1 MIFFQLLKVN
11 PKNMSIVISDLAP
24 KLSTSLK
31 QNPKYA
37 SMIVG
42 RTTRSFTTQADVF
55 SPNGLSQ
62 INIKIPSCGFI
73 DGSTLYFTGVLQF
86 TQGLRLT
93 KSLNSLFSRY
103 TIRTQSGD
111 VIADVNGF
119 NVLSSAL
126 GDFSLTSVEADSA
139 FAITQLTGSD
149 QYREQICTGVRFAF
163 QLNTAIFRVQNL
175 LPMHLLGG
183 CELTLF
189 LEDTKTAFIK
199 VDQSL
204 TSSTYQI
211 SNFSVVVDVCTVA
224 PAVEQLFEQAYNADK
239 LSWNLTTF
247 THYPFQ
253 SNSIVDSFRIEP
265 VNNSNRSLIC
275 IPRLVSRLLDP
286 NGDSFERTAQSL
298 RYCQFSIGSNLLKR
312 FEASGGGA
320 ELFMQIQKAL
330 DFSNTGQV
338 NAYNFHNDMP
348 NLTAAQQA
356 VRSSKFMIGLSTE
369 LSLWDDSILSGSSK
383 MPITMTL
390 EYGNAIAPTQYD
402 CYILSDLQLVCGASI
417 GTRVLV

>member
-1 MIFFQLLKVN
+1 
-11 PKNMSIVISDLAP
+11 MSIVISDLAP
-24 KLSTSLK
+24 KLSSSLK
-31 QNPKYA
+31 QNQKFA

-62 INIKIPSCGFI
+62 INIKIPSVGFI
-73 DGSTLYFTGVLQF
+73 DPTTLYFTGVLQF

-126 GDFSLTSVEADSA
+126 GDLSLTAVEAESA

-163 QLNTAIFRVQNL
+163 QLNTAIFRVENL
-175 LPMHLLGG
+175 LPLHLLGG
-183 CELTLF
+183 LDVTLY
-189 LEDTKTAFIK
+189 LEDTKSAFIK

-204 TSSTYQI
+204 TASTYQI
-211 SNFSVVVDVCTVA
+211 SNFNVVCDVCTVA
-224 PAVEQLFEQAYNADK
+224 AAVEQLYETAYNADK

-247 THYPFQ
+247 QHYPFQ
-253 SNSIVDSFRIEP
+253 SNSIVDSFRIET
-265 VNNSNRSLIC
+265 VNNSNRCLIC

-286 NGDSFERTAQSL
+286 NVDSFERTAQSL
-298 RYCQFSIGSNLLKR
+298 RYVQFSIGSNLLKR
-312 FEASGGGA
+312 YEASGGGA
-320 ELFMQIQKAL
+320 ELFMQAQKAL

-356 VRSSKFMIGLSTE
+356 VRSSKFILVQDLE
-369 LSLWDDSILSGSSK
+369 LSKWDSSILSGSSK

-390 EYGNAIAPTQYD
+390 EYGSGIAPTQYD
-402 CYILSDLQLVCGASI
+402 CFILSDLQVVCGATI